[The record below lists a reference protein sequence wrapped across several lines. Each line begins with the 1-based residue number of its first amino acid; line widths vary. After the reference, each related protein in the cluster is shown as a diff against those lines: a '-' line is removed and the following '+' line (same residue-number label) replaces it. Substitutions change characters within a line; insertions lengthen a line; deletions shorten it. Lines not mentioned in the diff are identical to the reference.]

1 MFKLITVI
9 LIILIQM
16 IKPKQTTDAGTCGRI
31 MPKITHYIYGGKS
44 SMIEQWPWQVRKII
58 FFFSSKYFK
67 IINY

>member
-1 MFKLITVI
+1 
-9 LIILIQM
+9 M

-58 FFFSSKYFK
+58 FFSSKYFK